1 MALIGLDLFLD
12 RFIRHNQCYVLIG
25 GTACLVAMEVLGLE
39 FRATKDLDIVLCQE
53 DGDPGF
59 ARVLWAFI
67 REGGYVQRE
76 TSSGRREYHRFAKPT
91 TPGYPAMIE
100 LFARAPDALNLVEDQ
115 HLIPAIRTIYQADAP
130 VSLSAILLDNDYYG
144 WLRAGRLEVNGL
156 PIVRA
161 EHLIPLKA
169 RAWLDLSA
177 RLKAGEAIDQKDIR
191 KHRNDVVRLSTII
204 DPDYRVEIPTV
215 VRSDMTDFITALP
228 HAQLDLPALG
238 LKKSS
243 IEALQ
248 RMLIERYCP
257 SL

>member
-1 MALIGLDLFLD
+1 MALVGLDLFRE
-12 RFIRHNQCYVLIG
+12 RFVQHNNSFVLIG
-25 GTACLVAMEVLGLE
+25 GTACLVAMELLGLE

-53 DGDPGF
+53 HGDPGF

-67 REGGYVQRE
+67 REGGYAQRE

-91 TPGYPAMIE
+91 APGYPAMIE
-100 LFARAPDALNLVEDQ
+100 LFARAPEALNLAEDQ
-115 HLIPAIRTIYQADAP
+115 HLIPAIRTIDETGDP
-130 VSLSAILLDNDYYG
+130 LSLSAILLDNDYYG
-144 WLRAGRLEVNGL
+144 WLRTGRLEVNGL

-215 VRSDMTDFITALP
+215 VRTDMTEFITALP
-228 HAQLDLPALG
+228 QTQLDLPALG

-248 RMLIERYCP
+248 RMLTERYCP
-257 SL
+257 GL

>member
-1 MALIGLDLFLD
+1 MALVGLDLFRD
-12 RFIRHNQCYVLIG
+12 RFAQHNKSFVLIG
-25 GTACLVAMEVLGLE
+25 GTACLVAMELLGLE

-67 REGGYVQRE
+67 RDGGYVQRE

-100 LFARAPDALNLVEDQ
+100 LFARAPEALNLVEDQ
-115 HLIPAIRTIYQADAP
+115 HLIPAIRTIDETGTRL
-130 VSLSAILLDNDYYG
+130 SLSAILLDNDYYA
-144 WLRAGRLEVNGL
+144 WLRTGRLEVNGL

-204 DPDYRVEIPTV
+204 DPDYRVDIPTV
-215 VRSDMTDFITALP
+215 VRTDMTNFITELP
-228 HAQLDLPALG
+228 HSPLDLPALG

-248 RMLIERYCP
+248 RMLVERYCP